1 MFSDLSFSEL
11 KLLKSLST
19 PLLVQNFIDTI
30 QINFEKDGETLQS
43 PRRVLRSKKAH
54 CIEAALLAATSFW
67 FNGKLPLILDL
78 KADGID
84 EDHVLA
90 LYKINGCWGAIS
102 KSNHATLRF
111 RDPIYRTPRELA
123 ISYFH
128 EYFDGNRLKKS
139 LRSYS
144 KPFDLRKIGSEWITA
159 EEDLWDI
166 AMKLD
171 DSPHFSLFPKEN
183 EKFIRPPDSMERK
196 TDALR
201 EWSVR

>member
-1 MFSDLSFSEL
+1 MFADLSSSEL

-19 PLLVQNFIDTI
+19 PLSVQNFIDTL
-30 QINFEKDGETLQS
+30 QINFEKEGETLQS
-43 PRRVLRSKKAH
+43 PRRVLKSKKAH
-54 CIEAALLAATSFW
+54 CIEAALLATAALW
-67 FNGKLPLILDL
+67 LNGDKPLLLDL

-90 LYKINGCWGAIS
+90 LYKIKGCWGAIS

-111 RDPIYRTPRELA
+111 RDPVYRTPREIAL
-123 ISYFH
+123 SYFH

-144 KPFDLRKIGSEWITA
+144 KPFDLRKLGSKWITA
-159 EEDLWDI
+159 EDDLWDI

-171 DSPHFSLFPKEN
+171 DSPHFRLFPKQN
-183 EKFIRPPDSMERK
+183 EKLLRPPDKMERK
-196 TDALR
+196 IDALR
-201 EWSVR
+201 EWTFR

>member
-1 MFSDLSFSEL
+1 MFKELSYLEL

-19 PLLVQNFIDTI
+19 PFSIQNFIDTL
-30 QINFEKDGETLQS
+30 QINFEKEGETLQS
-43 PRRVLRSKKAH
+43 PRRVLKSKKVH
-54 CIEAALLAATSFW
+54 CMEAALLAAAALWLS
-67 FNGKLPLILDL
+67 GKEPLLLDL

-111 RDPIYRTPRELA
+111 RDPVYRTPREIAL
-123 ISYFH
+123 SYFH
-128 EYFDGNRLKKS
+128 EYLDGNRLKKS

-144 KPFDLRKIGSEWITA
+144 KPFDLRRLGTKWITA

-166 AMKLD
+166 AVMLD
-171 DSPHFSLFPKEN
+171 DSPHFRLFPKQN
-183 EKFIRPPDSMERK
+183 ETLLRLPDNMERK
-196 TDALR
+196 TEALR